1 MENPTPDAASVRG
14 QLAALADPAKAAFF
28 PRFFK
33 AGKGEYAEG
42 DVFLGVTVPQI
53 RSVVKRH
60 RGVPLPEVKKLLAD
74 ELHEC
79 RLAGVLILDAQFSRT
94 DGAERK
100 KIVDF
105 YVSQLD
111 RVNNWDIVDA
121 SAYRILGEYL
131 ADKPRG
137 ILYELAASGHL
148 WRERVA
154 VVSTLAFIRRG
165 DFEDIFRL
173 SERFL
178 GHRHDLMHKACGWML
193 REAGKR
199 DKKALER
206 FLKTHAAA
214 MPRTMLRYSIEKF
227 PPDERKCFMGMR
239 TAKRFPRAL
248 TK

>member
-1 MENPTPDAASVRG
+1 MAKNPPDTAVSVRR
-14 QLAALADPAKAAFF
+14 ALAGSSDPAKAAFF
-28 PRFFK
+28 PKFFK

-42 DVFLGVTVPQI
+42 DVFMGVTVPQVRAI
-53 RSVVKRH
+53 VKEH
-60 RGVPLPEVKKLLAD
+60 RGLPLPEVKKLLDD

-79 RLAGVLILDAQFSRT
+79 RLAAVLILDAQFT
-94 DGAERK
+94 KAGEAIRK
-100 KIVDF
+100 DIVDF

-137 ILYELAASGHL
+137 ILDKLAASGHL

-165 DFEDIFRL
+165 DLRDIFRL
-173 SERFL
+173 SEKFL
-178 GHRHDLMHKACGWML
+178 THKHDLMHKACGWML

-199 DKKALER
+199 DKAALER
-206 FLKTHAAA
+206 FLRRNGDR
-214 MPRTMLRYSIEKF
+214 MPRTMLRYAIEKF
-227 PPDERKCFMGMR
+227 TPDERASYLAMGNR
-239 TAKRFPRAL
+239 KNRP
-248 TK
+248 